1 MGGRGFLERSLDGL
15 LRASD
20 HALRAERANERP
32 GLMQRI
38 DPRAK
43 LVSLLALLLAGA
55 LSREILPLLGLFLLA
70 ATLALLPR
78 NSPRGGV
85 IRLWGVTSL
94 FTAIIIT
101 PALFVTPG
109 PTIAHVAGLEITAT
123 GARTAAFLFLRTL
136 SAATFGW
143 VLITTTPWSSIL
155 SALRSLRVPAV
166 IVLILQMT
174 YRYIFVLLHSAK
186 DLLVAARSRTL
197 RKPDGAAGRRVA
209 GGLGGALLSRS
220 IHLSRD
226 VHSAM
231 ISRGF
236 QGDVRLLDAPH
247 AGARDWAVVALAV
260 VVAATA
266 VIIGR

>member
-1 MGGRGFLERSLDGL
+1 VAGRGFLERSLDGL

-32 GLMQRI
+32 GLIQRI

-55 LSREILPLLGLFLLA
+55 LSREIAPLLGLFLLA
-70 ATLALLPR
+70 AILALVPR
-78 NSPRGGV
+78 GSPRAGLM
-85 IRLWGVTSL
+85 RLWALTFL
-94 FTAIIIT
+94 FTAVIVT
-101 PALFVTPG
+101 PALFLTPG
-109 PTIAHVAGLEITAT
+109 PAVAHFAGLEMTAT
-123 GARTAAFLFLRTL
+123 GARTAAFLFLRTM

-155 SALRSLRVPAV
+155 GALRSLRVPAV

-174 YRYIFVLLHSAK
+174 YRYIFVLLQSAK

-197 RKPDGAAGRRVA
+197 RKLDGETRRRVA
-209 GGLGGALLSRS
+209 GGLGGTLLSRS
-220 IHLSRD
+220 IDLSRD
-226 VHSAM
+226 VHAAM

-236 QGDVRLLDAPH
+236 QGDVRLLDVPR
-247 AGARDWAVVALAV
+247 AGLKDWAVVAAAIG
-260 VVAATA
+260 VAATT
-266 VIIGR
+266 VMIGR

>member
-1 MGGRGFLERSLDGL
+1 VAGRGFLERSLDGL

-32 GLMQRI
+32 GLMQRV

-43 LVSLLALLLAGA
+43 LVSLLVLLLAGA
-55 LSREILPLLGLFLLA
+55 LCRQILPLLGLFLLA
-70 ATLALLPR
+70 AALALFPAG
-78 NSPRGGV
+78 SPRAGV

-94 FTAIIIT
+94 FTAIIIA
-101 PALFVTPG
+101 PALFMTPG
-109 PTIAHVAGLEITAT
+109 PTIAHLGGLEMTAT
-123 GARTAAFLFLRTL
+123 GARTAAFLFFRTM

-143 VLITTTPWSSIL
+143 ILITTTPWSSIL
-155 SALRSLRVPAV
+155 GALRSLRVPAV

-174 YRYIFVLLHSAK
+174 YRYIFVLLQSAK

-197 RKPDGAAGRRVA
+197 RKPDGETGRRVA

-226 VHSAM
+226 VHAAM

-236 QGDVRLLDAPH
+236 QGDVRLLEAPR
-247 AGARDWAVVALAV
+247 AGLKDWAVVAVAIT
-260 VVAATA
+260 VAATA

>member
-1 MGGRGFLERSLDGL
+1 VATRGFLERSLDGL
-15 LRASD
+15 LRASE
-20 HALRAERANERP
+20 HALSAERAHERA

-55 LSREILPLLGLFLLA
+55 LCREVLPLLGLFLLA
-70 ATLALLPR
+70 AGLALVPAG
-78 NSPRGGV
+78 SPRSGV
-85 IRLWGVTSL
+85 IRLWGITSL
-94 FTAIIIT
+94 FTAVIVA
-101 PALFVTPG
+101 PALFLTPG
-109 PTIAHVAGLEITAT
+109 PAVAHLAGLEITAT
-123 GARTAAFLFLRTL
+123 GARTAAFLFLRTM

-143 VLITTTPWSSIL
+143 VLITTTPWSGIL

-174 YRYIFVLLHSAK
+174 YRYIFVLLQSARE
-186 DLLVAARSRTL
+186 LLVAARSRTL
-197 RKPDGAAGRRVA
+197 RKHGGKAGRRIA

-226 VHSAM
+226 VHGAM

-236 QGDVRLLDAPH
+236 QGDVRLLDAPR
-247 AGARDWAVVALAV
+247 ADGKDWAVVAVAV
-260 VVAATA
+260 AVAAIA

>member
-1 MGGRGFLERSLDGL
+1 MAGRGFLERSLDGL

-43 LVSLLALLLAGA
+43 LISLLVLLLAGA
-55 LSREILPLLGLFLLA
+55 LCREIFPLLALFLLA
-70 ATLALLPR
+70 AALALLPAG
-78 NSPRGGV
+78 SPRGGV
-85 IRLWGVTSL
+85 VRLWGITSL
-94 FTAIIIT
+94 FTAVIIA

-109 PTIAHVAGLEITAT
+109 PAIARVAGLEITAT
-123 GARTAAFLFLRTL
+123 GARTAAFLYLRTM

-155 SALRSLRVPAV
+155 GALRSLRVPAV

-174 YRYIFVLLHSAK
+174 YRYIFVLLQSAK
-186 DLLVAARSRTL
+186 DLLVAARSRIL
-197 RKPDGAAGRRVA
+197 RKPDGKAARRVA

-220 IHLSRD
+220 ILLSGD
-226 VHSAM
+226 VHAAM

-236 QGDVRLLDAPH
+236 HGDVRLLDAPR
-247 AGARDWAVVALAV
+247 AGVRDWAVVALAIA
-260 VVAATA
+260 VAATA

>member
-1 MGGRGFLERSLDGL
+1 MAGRGFLERSLDGL

-20 HALRAERANERP
+20 HALRAERANELP
-32 GLMQRI
+32 GPIQRI

-43 LVSLLALLLAGA
+43 LISLLALLVAGA
-55 LSREILPLLGLFLLA
+55 LCREILPLLGLFLLA
-70 ATLALLPR
+70 ATLALVPR
-78 NSPRGGV
+78 NSPRGGL
-85 IRLWGVTSL
+85 IRLWGVISL
-94 FTAIIIT
+94 FTAIIMT

-174 YRYIFVLLHSAK
+174 YRYIFVLLQSAK
-186 DLLVAARSRTL
+186 DLLEVITSR
-197 RKPDGAAGRRVA
+197 
-209 GGLGGALLSRS
+209 
-220 IHLSRD
+220 
-226 VHSAM
+226 
-231 ISRGF
+231 
-236 QGDVRLLDAPH
+236 
-247 AGARDWAVVALAV
+247 
-260 VVAATA
+260 
-266 VIIGR
+266 